1 MNLTHK
7 FSLSFQTIP
16 DKVLQA
22 VHEPVHISPVQ
33 LNQPVNHPMNTQK
46 PVVGQTITVYGQIC
60 TIVKVYRLGTVDVV
74 SANGRYYRVT
84 GLSFL

>member
-1 MNLTHK
+1 MQHFVLSYRFTTHNLP
-7 FSLSFQTIP
+7 LS
-16 DKVLQA
+16 
-22 VHEPVHISPVQ
+22 S
-33 LNQPVNHPMNTQK
+33 VNSTRKNSMNTTK
-46 PVVGQTITVYGQIC
+46 PTIGQTITVYGQIC

>member
-1 MNLTHK
+1 
-7 FSLSFQTIP
+7 
-16 DKVLQA
+16 
-22 VHEPVHISPVQ
+22 
-33 LNQPVNHPMNTQK
+33 MNTQK
-46 PVVGQTITVYGQIC
+46 PVIGQTITVYGQIC